1 MATSAETARNT
12 RAVASHRSIRRISP
26 GLIGAL
32 CLHRNR
38 CRSARNG
45 NGVRPDKSLLSPRIL
60 LRIVQESKR
69 RAPPTFFN
77 VFPQLHVLAQN
88 SSPIHFAPAGVT
100 EVMFFC
106 RDCCLELA
114 SGCHVSSRGFLP
126 GRNLRFRLRASGSFA
141 VRSEERRVG
150 KECRSRWSPEQ
161 LKEKQRRG
169 CS

>member
-1 MATSAETARNT
+1 MASNT
-12 RAVASHRSIRRISP
+12 QFAKIILAVASDRSILRISL

-60 LRIVQESKR
+60 LRILQESKR

-77 VFPQLHVLAQN
+77 VFPPLHVLAQN

-114 SGCHVSSRGFLP
+114 SGCHVSSRAFLP
-126 GRNLRFRLRASGSFA
+126 VRNLRFRLRASRSFA
-141 VRSEERRVG
+141 VAAKRLRTYSG
-150 KECRSRWSPEQ
+150 
-161 LKEKQRRG
+161 
-169 CS
+169 